1 MRIGELSRATG
12 ASPRSLRYYEE
23 QGLLRPRRDDSGYG
37 HRRYDVAAVDTVHAI
52 RALLA
57 AGVPTG
63 LIYDLLPCAQG
74 PGPQLERCAEPMVR
88 EQLARVDAQVAALT
102 EARDRL
108 RAVLDMVG

>member
-1 MRIGELSRATG
+1 MRIGELSRVTG

-23 QGLLRPRRDDSGYG
+23 QGLLRAHRDDSGHG
-37 HRRYDVAAVDTVHAI
+37 HRRYDDDAVDTVHAI

-74 PGPQLERCAEPMVR
+74 PGPRLERCAAPMLQ
-88 EQLARVDAQVAALT
+88 EQLARVDAQVVALT

-108 RAVLDMVG
+108 RTVLDMVG

>member
-37 HRRYDVAAVDTVHAI
+37 HRRYDADAVDTVHAI

-74 PGPQLERCAEPMVR
+74 
-88 EQLARVDAQVAALT
+88 
-102 EARDRL
+102 RDRSWSVAPSRWCGSSSPGSTL
-108 RAVLDMVG
+108 RSRR